1 MMQMKSILEILLIA
15 FLVGACSPG
24 TPFSAAESISTQ
36 TLSVS
41 NTFIPTSLPTATSLP
56 DAWEASKSCVTEYP
70 KKPDNIQLEGVAVLR
85 SLRSTVLSLNLSLQN
100 LKDGSSKIID
110 TASQPVWNVDISSDG
125 QILAYTWFN
134 TAISKWELVLAD
146 STGHPQ
152 DVVWSSD
159 QEFSFQ
165 GWLNNKQ
172 LIIQDSKYIVIDPDQ
187 NSQVNYSFQY
197 FPEFNLYHSDYYV
210 SFDPLLSKAIYRNGK
225 INILDLNSR
234 TFVTQMEDGYD
245 RTPIVGWRPSSDEA
259 AVVSSIPTKENLY
272 GLPDEIFVV
281 EKDGQVRQLTHLYDA
296 FGLPLAI
303 NSLSWSPD
311 GSKIAFWLHDK
322 DANTTLMVTDSV
334 TGNSVNY
341 CISNILDTSFP
352 IGVSKP
358 IWSPDGKYLMV
369 ENRYAT
375 DKNKVLIIDFSTNS
389 AFPIAE
395 NASPVGWMEE
405 EQ

>member
-1 MMQMKSILEILLIA
+1 
-15 FLVGACSPG
+15 
-24 TPFSAAESISTQ
+24 
-36 TLSVS
+36 
-41 NTFIPTSLPTATSLP
+41 
-56 DAWEASKSCVTEYP
+56 
-70 KKPDNIQLEGVAVLR
+70 
-85 SLRSTVLSLNLSLQN
+85 LNLSLQN

-296 FGLPLAI
+296 FGLPLTI